1 MDLVFQGSDLIRQ
14 LSLLLCGAGVGVAT
28 DAVTVS
34 WGEEMEDWARAV
46 PRDGEE
52 EMDFQRMWLLR
63 LDGERERGEA
73 SVTAGFW
80 LGQDA
85 RRGLLMVPLTRQ
97 DWDKCAIFLRGG
109 CRWRHEEG
117 RGKLIES

>member
-1 MDLVFQGSDLIRQ
+1 M
-14 LSLLLCGAGVGVAT
+14 GVAT
-28 DAVTVS
+28 DAVIMS

-52 EMDFQRMWLLR
+52 EMDFQRMWVLR
-63 LDGERERGEA
+63 LDGKRERGEA

-97 DWDKCAIFLRGG
+97 DWDECAIFPRGG